1 MKLGFILIN
10 PLQRP
15 VPKTYHT
22 NVSGIMICIAPATVQ
37 IGIIVTILLSLAHEL
52 RLKIAMI
59 MVIMT
64 RVIMARMNKNDG
76 MTFWYL

>member
-22 NVSGIMICIAPATVQ
+22 NVSRIIIFIAP
-37 IGIIVTILLSLAHEL
+37 GRNIVTILVSLANEL

-59 MVIMT
+59 MVIIV